1 MKEMLNQ
8 VVVRL
13 RALERSALPEKCVNG
28 KSTEKLSLN
37 WPVQFQDQATV
48 ANYISHGEVPG
59 AKIWLAMM
67 LWDSDNKEIQ
77 AADISIQTGPK
88 WKVRGAL
95 REEEECLQHAAIK
108 L

>member
-1 MKEMLNQ
+1 MVTLSIVE
-8 VVVRL
+8 
-13 RALERSALPEKCVNG
+13 ALERKVKTFLR
-28 KSTEKLSLN
+28 KSTEKLLLN
-37 WPVQFQDQATV
+37 WPVQFQDEATV
-48 ANYISHGEVPG
+48 ANYISHGEVQG

-77 AADISIQTGPK
+77 AADISIQTRPK